1 MAKYHWTLWRNAL
14 RQHLLHP
21 NQRTLRRPTGQWTTI
36 SDWKWTY
43 SPSENR
49 IYQTTGLNY
58 TFWTAIPTRT
68 QRQRFQIGDT
78 SPHRPHDIL
87 PATVFLRTPHLLTLT
102 GIGQLQLSAP
112 TNLTDLRSHILALPQ
127 SDQWAS
133 TRTEITDNGLDLA
146 LGITQGNATA
156 ISDGSYKEQYG
167 ASCSILRG
175 PNRTKR
181 IITINAVPGPPDA
194 QSAYRSK
201 LAGISGSLLILPALC
216 NLHQITDG
224 LITIGL
230 DGKSAIDT
238 VSSTKPLRPQQP
250 DFDLLCDIRA
260 KLL

>member
-1 MAKYHWTLWRNAL
+1 MAH
-14 RQHLLHP
+14 
-21 NQRTLRRPTGQWTTI
+21 
-36 SDWKWTY
+36 
-43 SPSENR
+43 
-49 IYQTTGLNY
+49 
-58 TFWTAIPTRT
+58 
-68 QRQRFQIGDT
+68 
-78 SPHRPHDIL
+78 
-87 PATVFLRTPHLLTLT
+87 
-102 GIGQLQLSAP
+102 
-112 TNLTDLRSHILALPQ
+112 TNPTDLQSHILALPP

-167 ASCSILRG
+167 ASRSILRG
-175 PNRTKR
+175 PNHTKR
-181 IITINAVPGPPDA
+181 IITINAVPGPRDA
-194 QSAYRSK
+194 QSAYRSE
-201 LAGISGSLLILPALC
+201 LAGISGSLLILQALC

-260 KLL
+260 KLLRLPIKVKWVWIKSHQDDQTQFHSLSPVAQDNVIANNIVKVYANHLLHNNTPHTNPRFSDEGWSLYLGPNKQTRFNKQRIYDYLTQPSITETGPISGITLSTHQLTGPP